1 MTPAEE
7 RRAFGSGL
15 RLQDGDLVL
24 ERGEDGMRLAEVEGR
39 EALLQALQLRVL
51 TPYASDRF
59 NVLYGVDYAQ
69 IFGSGEGPPMMRELV
84 KLNLVRALATDARV
98 IEVQEIAFAEEDA
111 SRVSRVWQVEVSLQ
125 TSAAVG
131 VTLALG
137 IGG

>member
-1 MTPAEE
+1 M
-7 RRAFGSGL
+7 
-15 RLQDGDLVL
+15 
-24 ERGEDGMRLAEVEGR
+24 
-39 EALLQALQLRVL
+39 QALQLRVL

-98 IEVQEIAFAEEDA
+98 TEVQDIAFAGEDA

-125 TSAAVG
+125 TSAAVD